1 MKTVIQLYQFLLQAY
16 PAAFYKQFGDE
27 MASVFAD
34 QLNEDR
40 TYLEYLSVILREFSD
55 LGVNI
60 MREQWAHY
68 QQLRQTNP
76 KAAQVMATNFIYRV
90 FTIAYAVF
98 FLWLSYSL
106 FQRGDFLN
114 GLVTVVFESILLV
127 GVLIGWRWR
136 ATGAIITLTSA
147 VTLTVVTMAAL
158 NAVLHNII
166 LSALGALLWTLPG
179 FAFGIMLVL
188 LFRNTRKIKHMA

>member
-1 MKTVIQLYQFLLQAY
+1 
-16 PAAFYKQFGDE
+16 
-27 MASVFAD
+27 
-34 QLNEDR
+34 
-40 TYLEYLSVILREFSD
+40 
-55 LGVNI
+55 

-147 VTLTVVTMAAL
+147 VTLTVVTIAAL